1 MSRAKSPETRQ
12 RRNVSETAATLIDDG
27 GEPEQPKLPAGIKQ
41 KETRTWWKVIWASPM
56 AKEWLAADH
65 QALLRLAILVDKF
78 WALVLSPLA
87 PVKEVQLLLGEIA
100 KQEARF
106 GLTPYDRHRMQWK
119 VEKPTEKAELP
130 VADPGVDPRTV
141 LRAVK

>member
-12 RRNVSETAATLIDDG
+12 RRNVSKTAATLTGDG
-27 GEPEQPKLPAGIKQ
+27 VKPPNLPAGIRQ
-41 KETRTWWKVIWASPM
+41 KETRAWWKSIWASPM
-56 AKEWLAADH
+56 AEEWLESDR
-65 QALLRLAILVDKF
+65 QPLLRLALLVDEF
-78 WALVLSPLA
+78 WGKPS
-87 PVKEVQLLLGEIA
+87 KDLGAEIA

-119 VEKPTEKAELP
+119 VEKPTEKTELP
-130 VADPGVDPRTV
+130 VADPKVDPRTV